1 MSANRYA
8 PPKSE
13 VEVRKND
20 LSYSVPDEVL
30 KKIKHAWTAGLIS
43 AALTLLVTLL
53 AVFGVK
59 MMGFDA
65 WEFLDVAFILGL
77 TYGIYRK
84 SRVCAVL
91 MLVYFL
97 ISKIIIFA
105 QSGKPNGI
113 VMAVVFLYYYAQG
126 VAGTFAYHKHV
137 HSAGAGQQTVS

>member
-13 VEVRKND
+13 VEVREND

-59 MMGFDA
+59 MLGFDA

-97 ISKIIIFA
+97 ISKMLRHMDPTA
-105 QSGKPNGI
+105 QPVG
-113 VMAVVFLYYYAQG
+113 
-126 VAGTFAYHKHV
+126 
-137 HSAGAGQQTVS
+137 